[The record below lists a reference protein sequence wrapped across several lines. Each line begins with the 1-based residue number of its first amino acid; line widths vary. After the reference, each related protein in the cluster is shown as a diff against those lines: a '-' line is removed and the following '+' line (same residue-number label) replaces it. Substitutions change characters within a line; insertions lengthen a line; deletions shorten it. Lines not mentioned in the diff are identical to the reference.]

1 MYFEAQNDW
10 EIDSSIFSVFGGPKK
25 RRFPLIELSMNLSI
39 LLVDAEI
46 EYEDEDAAV
55 FVHRF
60 MFGSVHDAL
69 KFISQPTIKE
79 SKISLLSRRCD
90 NEGDYGVSDLVEIIQ
105 AKDEADQLAHIFCV
119 KNGKKYID
127 SALAS
132 SEDELKEFETIYF
145 KSL

>member
-1 MYFEAQNDW
+1 MYFEAQKDW
-10 EIDSSIFSVFGGPKK
+10 EIDSALFSVFGGPEK
-25 RRFPLIELSMNLSI
+25 RRFPLIELSMNLNI
-39 LLVDAEI
+39 LLVDAKI
-46 EYEDEDAAV
+46 EYEDEGV

-60 MFGSVHDAL
+60 MFGSVDDAL
-69 KFISQPTIKE
+69 KFISQPLIKDCE
-79 SKISLLSRRCD
+79 ISLLSRRCD

-105 AKDEADQLAHIFCV
+105 AKDEAGQLSHIFCT